1 MNGENSRNGLYER
14 SGTET
19 DGGKE
24 EKRGLFSLFSGG
36 GEGTGMKKIP
46 LLLLLCG
53 ALGLFL
59 ILTGGDLPFF
69 KKDDSPSSFS
79 GANGKDEA
87 TLKAEL
93 TELLAGA
100 EGVGKTEIY
109 LTAGEDGR
117 LQGIAVLCEGGEE
130 PTVQKRVIGLLSAL
144 YGIGAHRIFVGG
156 LDRGAAVAD
165 PGSAGDR
172 GTAAP
177 GVTG

>member
-59 ILTGGDLPFF
+59 ILAGGDLPFF
-69 KKDDSPSSFS
+69 KKDDSPSSS
-79 GANGKDEA
+79 PRKREGRGD
-87 TLKAEL
+87 
-93 TELLAGA
+93 A
-100 EGVGKTEIY
+100 EGGAYRTARGRGGGGKNRNLPDGGGGRSATG
-109 LTAGEDGR
+109 ASPCSARGERSR
-117 LQGIAVLCEGGEE
+117 LYKSGSSVFCPRCTGSARTGSSWAVL
-130 PTVQKRVIGLLSAL
+130 
-144 YGIGAHRIFVGG
+144 
-156 LDRGAAVAD
+156 
-165 PGSAGDR
+165 
-172 GTAAP
+172 TAAP
-177 GVTG
+177 QSPIPGRRETEGQPLPA

>member
-19 DGGKE
+19 DGGKRGKARAFFALFGRRGRDGD
-24 EKRGLFSLFSGG
+24 EKDPAFASALRGAGTFSHSR
-36 GEGTGMKKIP
+36 
-46 LLLLLCG
+46 
-53 ALGLFL
+53 
-59 ILTGGDLPFF
+59 GGDLPFF

-117 LQGIAVLCEGGEE
+117 LQGHRRALRGGRGADCTKAGHRSFG
-130 PTVQKRVIGLLSAL
+130 PAL

-156 LDRGAAVAD
+156 
-165 PGSAGDR
+165 S
-172 GTAAP
+172 
-177 GVTG
+177 

>member
-19 DGGKE
+19 DDGKE

-59 ILTGGDLPFF
+59 ILAGGDLPFF

-87 TLKAEL
+87 TLKAEPYRTARGRGGGGKNRNL
-93 TELLAGA
+93 PDGGGGRSATGHRRTLRGGRGADCTEAGHRSFVRRCTGSA
-100 EGVGKTEIY
+100 RTGSSW
-109 LTAGEDGR
+109 
-117 LQGIAVLCEGGEE
+117 AVL
-130 PTVQKRVIGLLSAL
+130 
-144 YGIGAHRIFVGG
+144 
-156 LDRGAAVAD
+156 
-165 PGSAGDR
+165 
-172 GTAAP
+172 TAAP
-177 GVTG
+177 QSPIPGRRETEGQPLPA